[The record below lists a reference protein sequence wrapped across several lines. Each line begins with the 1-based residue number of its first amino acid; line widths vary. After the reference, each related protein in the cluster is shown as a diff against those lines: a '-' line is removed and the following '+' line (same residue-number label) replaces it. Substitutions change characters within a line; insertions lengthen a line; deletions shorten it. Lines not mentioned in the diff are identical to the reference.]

1 MLNRTIF
8 LLLMAASVLSFSQSK
23 PGIPDNREI
32 ISRARSFYIESDTI
46 FMKRE
51 QLESSLLGQPDFKA
65 WNLQVTNRKNLADL
79 WVEVKRIPLTGVFMY
94 TVTDRATET
103 VVMSG
108 EVHQLEG
115 FVHASV
121 AREIMEKMKQLRS
134 QAPKQS

>member
-1 MLNRTIF
+1 
-8 LLLMAASVLSFSQSK
+8 
-23 PGIPDNREI
+23 
-32 ISRARSFYIESDTI
+32 
-46 FMKRE
+46 
-51 QLESSLLGQPDFKA
+51 
-65 WNLQVTNRKNLADL
+65 
-79 WVEVKRIPLTGVFMY
+79 MY

-121 AREIMEKMKQLRS
+121 AREIVEKMKQLRS

>member
-1 MLNRTIF
+1 MTT
-8 LLLMAASVLSFSQSK
+8 SVLSFSQSK

-65 WNLQVTNRKNLADL
+65 WNLQITNKKNLADL
-79 WVEVKRIPLTGVFMY
+79 WVDVKRIPLTGVFMY

-121 AREIMEKMKQLRS
+121 AREIMEKMKGLRS
-134 QAPKQS
+134 QQAPPR

>member
-1 MLNRTIF
+1 
-8 LLLMAASVLSFSQSK
+8 MAASVLSFSQSK

-32 ISRARSFYIESDTI
+32 ISKARSFYIESDTI

-108 EVHQLEG
+108 EVHQLDG

-121 AREIMEKMKQLRS
+121 AREIMEKMKGLRGQ
-134 QAPKQS
+134 QAPPRQS

>member
-1 MLNRTIF
+1 MT
-8 LLLMAASVLSFSQSK
+8 ASVLSFTQSK

-103 VVMSG
+103 VVISG

-121 AREIMEKMKQLRS
+121 AREIMEKMKGLRGQ
-134 QAPKQS
+134 QAPPRQS